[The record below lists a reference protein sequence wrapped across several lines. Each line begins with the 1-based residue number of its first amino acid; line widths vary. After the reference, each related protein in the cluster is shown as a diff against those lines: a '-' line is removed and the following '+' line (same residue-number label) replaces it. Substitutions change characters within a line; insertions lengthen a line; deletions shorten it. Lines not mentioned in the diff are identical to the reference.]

1 MSRNGVKLSMQ
12 GEATTVKKRSKGE
25 PPMKREDVLKILE
38 NHELDN
44 DAKIDQ
50 ILNMRGAEMNESE
63 TRMKNLQDT
72 LSQKENEVAQL
83 TDKYKDYDTILNERN
98 TLVEEKAEK
107 TRQERFSVV
116 LGENKP
122 KNDYTREGLYN
133 AFNAAIANKE
143 NAEKTDAD
151 IFKSIVDGK
160 ETELFEGKVTINMT
174 PINPDATPPTETQA
188 YLDKVYADNPYY
200 KKQ

>member
-1 MSRNGVKLSMQ
+1 
-12 GEATTVKKRSKGE
+12 
-25 PPMKREDVLKILE
+25 MKREDVLKILE
-38 NHELDN
+38 NPELDN
-44 DAKIDQ
+44 DAKINQ
-50 ILNMRGAEMNESE
+50 ILNMRGTELNETN

-83 TDKYKDYDTILNERN
+83 TDKYKDYDTILAERN
-98 TLVEEKAEK
+98 ALTEEKAEK
-107 TRQERFSVV
+107 ARQERFATV

-133 AFNAAIANKE
+133 AFNVALGKEE

-151 IFKSIVDGK
+151 IFTSIIGGK

-174 PINPDATPPTETQA
+174 PINPDVTPPTETQA
-188 YLDKVYADNPYY
+188 YLDSVYKGNPYY
-200 KKQ
+200 KQN

>member
-1 MSRNGVKLSMQ
+1 
-12 GEATTVKKRSKGE
+12 
-25 PPMKREDVLKILE
+25 MKREDVLKILE

-50 ILNMRGAEMNESE
+50 ILNMRGAELNETD
-63 TRMKNLQDT
+63 TRIKTLQDT
-72 LSQKENEVAQL
+72 ITQKENEVAQL
-83 TDKYKDYDTILNERN
+83 TDRYKDYDTILNERN
-98 TLVEEKAEK
+98 TLAEEKAEK
-107 TRQERFSVV
+107 ARRERFSMV

-174 PINPDATPPTETQA
+174 PTNPDVTPPTETQA
-188 YLDKVYADNPYY
+188 YLDKMYAGNPYY
-200 KKQ
+200 KQQ

>member
-1 MSRNGVKLSMQ
+1 
-12 GEATTVKKRSKGE
+12 
-25 PPMKREDVLKILE
+25 MKREDVLKILE
-38 NHELDN
+38 NPELDN
-44 DAKIDQ
+44 DAKINQ
-50 ILNMRGAEMNESE
+50 ILNMRGAEMIASDN
-63 TRMKNLQDT
+63 RIKNLEDT
-72 LSQKENEVAQL
+72 LSQKEQEHNEL
-83 TDKYKDYDTILNERN
+83 TERYKDYDTILNERN
-98 TLVEEKAEK
+98 ALVEEKAEK
-107 TRQERFSVV
+107 ARQERFSVA

-133 AFNAAIANKE
+133 AFKAAIANEE
-143 NAEKTDAD
+143 NAEKTDSD

-174 PINPDATPPTETQA
+174 PINPDVTPPTETQA

>member
-1 MSRNGVKLSMQ
+1 
-12 GEATTVKKRSKGE
+12 
-25 PPMKREDVLKILE
+25 MKREDVLKILE
-38 NHELDN
+38 NPELDN
-44 DAKIDQ
+44 DSKINQ
-50 ILNMRGAEMNESE
+50 ILNMRGAEMIASDN
-63 TRMKNLQDT
+63 RIKNLEDT
-72 LSQKENEVAQL
+72 LSQKEQEHNEL
-83 TDKYKDYDTILNERN
+83 TERYKDYDTILNELN

-107 TRQERFSVV
+107 ARQERFSVV

-133 AFNAAIANKE
+133 AFNAAIANEE

-174 PINPDATPPTETQA
+174 PINPDVTPPTETQA

>member
-1 MSRNGVKLSMQ
+1 
-12 GEATTVKKRSKGE
+12 
-25 PPMKREDVLKILE
+25 MKREDVLKILE
-38 NHELDN
+38 NPELDN
-44 DAKIDQ
+44 DAKINQ
-50 ILNMRGAEMNESE
+50 ILNMRGAEMIASDN
-63 TRMKNLQDT
+63 RIKNLEDT
-72 LSQKENEVAQL
+72 LSQKEQEHNEL
-83 TDKYKDYDTILNERN
+83 TERYKDYDTILNERN
-98 TLVEEKAEK
+98 ALVEEKAEK
-107 TRQERFSVV
+107 ARQERFSVV

-133 AFNAAIANKE
+133 AFNAAIANEE

-174 PINPDATPPTETQA
+174 PANPDATPPTETQA

>member
-1 MSRNGVKLSMQ
+1 
-12 GEATTVKKRSKGE
+12 
-25 PPMKREDVLKILE
+25 MKREDVLKILE
-38 NHELDN
+38 NPELDN
-44 DAKIDQ
+44 DAKINQ

-83 TDKYKDYDTILNERN
+83 TDKYKDYDTILAERN
-98 TLVEEKAEK
+98 ALTEEKAEK
-107 TRQERFSVV
+107 ARQERFATV

-133 AFNAAIANKE
+133 AFNVALGKEE

-160 ETELFEGKVTINMT
+160 EPELFEGKVTINMT
-174 PINPDATPPTETQA
+174 PANPDATPPTETQA

>member
-1 MSRNGVKLSMQ
+1 
-12 GEATTVKKRSKGE
+12 
-25 PPMKREDVLKILE
+25 MKREDVLKILE
-38 NHELDN
+38 NPELDI
-44 DAKIDQ
+44 DAKINQ
-50 ILNMRGAEMNESE
+50 ILNMRGAEMIASDN
-63 TRMKNLQDT
+63 RIKNLEDT
-72 LSQKENEVAQL
+72 LSQKEQEHNEL
-83 TDKYKDYDTILNERN
+83 TERYKDYDTILNERN

-107 TRQERFSVV
+107 ARQERFSVV

-174 PINPDATPPTETQA
+174 PINPDVTPPTETQA

>member
-1 MSRNGVKLSMQ
+1 MQ

-25 PPMKREDVLKILE
+25 KMKREDVLKILE
-38 NHELDN
+38 NPELDN
-44 DAKIDQ
+44 DAKINQ
-50 ILNMRGAEMNESE
+50 ILNMRGAEMIASDN
-63 TRMKNLQDT
+63 RIKNLEDT
-72 LSQKENEVAQL
+72 LSQKEQEHNEL
-83 TDKYKDYDTILNERN
+83 TERYKDYDTILNERN

-107 TRQERFSVV
+107 ARQERFSVV

-174 PINPDATPPTETQA
+174 PINPDVTPPTETQA

>member
-1 MSRNGVKLSMQ
+1 
-12 GEATTVKKRSKGE
+12 
-25 PPMKREDVLKILE
+25 MKREDVLKILE
-38 NHELDN
+38 NPELDN
-44 DAKIDQ
+44 DAKINQ
-50 ILNMRGAEMNESE
+50 ILNMRGAEMIASDN
-63 TRMKNLQDT
+63 RIKNLEDT
-72 LSQKENEVAQL
+72 LSQKEQEHNEL
-83 TDKYKDYDTILNERN
+83 TERYKDYDTILNERN

-107 TRQERFSVV
+107 ARQERFSVV

-174 PINPDATPPTETQA
+174 PINPDVTPPTDTQA
-188 YLDKVYADNPYY
+188 FLDKEYAGNPFY

>member
-1 MSRNGVKLSMQ
+1 
-12 GEATTVKKRSKGE
+12 
-25 PPMKREDVLKILE
+25 MKREDVLKILE

-107 TRQERFSVV
+107 ARQERFSVV

-122 KNDYTREGLYN
+122 KNDYTRQGLYN
-133 AFNAAIANKE
+133 AFNAAIANEE

-160 ETELFEGKVTINMT
+160 ETELFEGKFTINM
-174 PINPDATPPTETQA
+174 PPANPDVTPPTETQA
-188 YLDKVYADNPYY
+188 FLDKEYAGNPFY